1 MSIIRLD
8 LDRLTQSGEISAD
21 EAVRL
26 KNLALPDARS
36 GLLVNLLLI
45 FGAIS
50 VAAGTIAL
58 VPNAATGLVLAVLAL
73 GGAEVLRRVDS
84 DDSLKVLGAGLEMMG
99 ALGLAGWIGW
109 EFRDAADSAYPALGI
124 AAVLAAAA
132 VWFRSSFLAA
142 PAVLALGATM
152 GSGTGYWHASYAIFV
167 EEPTLTILVFSAVA
181 AGLFTL
187 RSTITDAYRAVAS
200 VASRTAFFIINF
212 AFWVGS
218 LWGDRIG
225 EHWLAPSKWSER
237 SDWRAAATEIPELVF
252 TLGRWWCPLCAGEPG
267 LIVQPFD
274 IGFESTNARCHG
286 DEEGRR
292 PTQQQEPV
300 GGLRCAQ
307 HAPIVTQQYVAKANG
322 GESGRGEIQRRLD
335 AVELAQREIGEGVDP
350 YLDRVEGK
358 QAEHDEQD
366 RQALSENAREVDR
379 MDAALA
385 QNGGQEHHPREMGC
399 ACQRHQNTGDNQVQ
413 QKHAKIVRRSGRHRK
428 PLSKARR
435 LDFQKVDQGTL
446 GQADGFVR
454 TQSRQKPGGFILN
467 TDIGFAQR
475 RVTRDLSGR
484 LSLGFIIA
492 DLMEPAVF
500 SECRSDIFQ
509 KCARLWTHVSDPVLA
524 GQQFRLARRIWMRAR
539 HQAIGNRTGKQIVPR
554 RIVQ

>member
-84 DDSLKVLGAGLEMMG
+84 DESLKVLGAGLAMMG

-142 PAVLALGATM
+142 PAVLALAATM

-181 AGLFTL
+181 AGLFAL
-187 RSTITDAYRAVAS
+187 GRTITDAYRAVAT
-200 VASRTAFFIINF
+200 VASRTAFFMINF

-237 SDWRAAATEIPELVF
+237 SDWRATATEIPDLVF
-252 TLGRWWCPLCAGEPG
+252 TLGWAGF
-267 LIVQPFD
+267 LI
-274 IGFESTNARCHG
+274 SM
-286 DEEGRR
+286 
-292 PTQQQEPV
+292 
-300 GGLRCAQ
+300 
-307 HAPIVTQQYVAKANG
+307 IV
-322 GESGRGEIQRRLD
+322 
-335 AVELAQREIGEGVDP
+335 
-350 YLDRVEGK
+350 
-358 QAEHDEQD
+358 
-366 RQALSENAREVDR
+366 
-379 MDAALA
+379 
-385 QNGGQEHHPREMGC
+385 
-399 ACQRHQNTGDNQVQ
+399 
-413 QKHAKIVRRSGRHRK
+413 
-428 PLSKARR
+428 KARR
-435 LDFQKVDQGTL
+435 G
-446 GQADGFVR
+446 GFVSVTSIVFLAIHGY
-454 TQSRQKPGGFILN
+454 TQYFELLGANAASLVIGGLVLV
-467 TDIGFAQR
+467 G
-475 RVTRDLSGR
+475 L
-484 LSLGFIIA
+484 
-492 DLMEPAVF
+492 AVGG
-500 SECRSDIFQ
+500 
-509 KCARLWTHVSDPVLA
+509 ARYV
-524 GQQFRLARRIWMRAR
+524 
-539 HQAIGNRTGKQIVPR
+539 QANRT
-554 RIVQ
+554 

>member
-84 DDSLKVLGAGLEMMG
+84 DDSLKVLGAGLAMMG

-252 TLGRWWCPLCAGEPG
+252 TLGWAGF
-267 LIVQPFD
+267 LI
-274 IGFESTNARCHG
+274 AM
-286 DEEGRR
+286 
-292 PTQQQEPV
+292 
-300 GGLRCAQ
+300 
-307 HAPIVTQQYVAKANG
+307 IV
-322 GESGRGEIQRRLD
+322 
-335 AVELAQREIGEGVDP
+335 
-350 YLDRVEGK
+350 
-358 QAEHDEQD
+358 
-366 RQALSENAREVDR
+366 
-379 MDAALA
+379 
-385 QNGGQEHHPREMGC
+385 
-399 ACQRHQNTGDNQVQ
+399 
-413 QKHAKIVRRSGRHRK
+413 
-428 PLSKARR
+428 KARR
-435 LDFQKVDQGTL
+435 G
-446 GQADGFVR
+446 GFVSVTSIVFLAIHGY
-454 TQSRQKPGGFILN
+454 TQYFELLGANAASLVIGGLVLV
-467 TDIGFAQR
+467 G
-475 RVTRDLSGR
+475 L
-484 LSLGFIIA
+484 
-492 DLMEPAVF
+492 AVGG
-500 SECRSDIFQ
+500 
-509 KCARLWTHVSDPVLA
+509 ARYVQSN
-524 GQQFRLARRIWMRAR
+524 RA
-539 HQAIGNRTGKQIVPR
+539 
-554 RIVQ
+554 